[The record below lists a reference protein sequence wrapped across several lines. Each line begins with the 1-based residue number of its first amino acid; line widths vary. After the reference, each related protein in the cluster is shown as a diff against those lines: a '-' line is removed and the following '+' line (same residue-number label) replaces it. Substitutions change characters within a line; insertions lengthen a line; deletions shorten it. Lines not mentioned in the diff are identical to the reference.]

1 MDAND
6 LKRNYY
12 ALLISIVTKKTS
24 RQALIVMELTEGNPK
39 SREDNES

>member
-1 MDAND
+1 MDVND

-24 RQALIVMELTEGNPK
+24 RQALIAMGLTEGMQK
-39 SREDNES
+39 SRENNES